1 MDDQLLT
8 VLCDH
13 LKPLLYTEG
22 GCIVREGDPV
32 NQMFFIM
39 RGNLVS
45 ITTNGGKTGFFSS
58 DVLRGG
64 DYCGDELITWALDP
78 NSTTSSLPRSTTTV
92 KSMSG
97 VEAFALKAGDLKVVV
112 TRFRQLHSKQML
124 STYRFYSQQWRTWAA
139 CFIQAAWHRYCR
151 NMIEYTLREEELLQ
165 LAIVN
170 DGYTL
175 LSSGVEINDSRYA
188 RKMMRILEE
197 RVPAK
202 LLEKPA
208 EPNFSAEEQ

>member
-1 MDDQLLT
+1 
-8 VLCDH
+8 
-13 LKPLLYTEG
+13 
-22 GCIVREGDPV
+22 
-32 NQMFFIM
+32 
-39 RGNLVS
+39 
-45 ITTNGGKTGFFSS
+45 
-58 DVLRGG
+58 
-64 DYCGDELITWALDP
+64 
-78 NSTTSSLPRSTTTV
+78 
-92 KSMSG
+92 MSG

-124 STYRFYSQQWRTWAA
+124 STFRYHSQQWRTWAA

-151 NMIEYTLREEELLQ
+151 KMIEDSLREKEELLQ

-175 LSSGVEINDSRYA
+175 LSSGVEIDASHVA